1 MADSNDST
9 NASAAPQQQP
19 REAPWEPVDVQVVDT
34 PRGRYKIEQ
43 RFQPKPQPR
52 ERPKPLP
59 VQVPEGGDVEVEP
72 LTGLTY
78 ERERNSAGQWQW
90 GRTETRTPRV
100 TARAGAASAPRMVSL
115 RRVSAAVV
123 VVVLLA
129 CWFGY
134 AWGHSAGRAE
144 MAREIIRAGVHRLAD
159 RPALVDTIEDAS
171 GWDADTREAERQRG
185 RDERGR

>member
-1 MADSNDST
+1 MDGSNDST
-9 NASAAPQQQP
+9 TAAPQQQP
-19 REAPWEPVDVQVVDT
+19 PAQTPREAAWEPVDVQVVDT

-52 ERPKPLP
+52 ERPRPLP
-59 VQVPEGGDVEVEP
+59 VQVPDGGDVEVEP
-72 LTGLTY
+72 IAVG
-78 ERERNSAGQWQW
+78 G
-90 GRTETRTPRV
+90 GVRV
-100 TARAGAASAPRMVSL
+100 TGGVNVVRGSRMVPL
-115 RRVSAAVV
+115 RRVSVGAVV
-123 VVVLLA
+123 AVLLA
-129 CWFGY
+129 LWVGY
-134 AWGHSAGRAE
+134 AWGSSVGRAE

>member
-1 MADSNDST
+1 MAE
-9 NASAAPQQQP
+9 QQP
-19 REAPWEPVDVQVVDT
+19 QETQAPPAPPNEAPWEPVDVQVVNT

-43 RFQPKPQPR
+43 RFQPRPQPR

-59 VQVPEGGDVEVEP
+59 VHVPDGGDIEIDTITSGGFATWMRGGWTAGDGDRP
-72 LTGLTY
+72 
-78 ERERNSAGQWQW
+78 RNV
-90 GRTETRTPRV
+90 V
-100 TARAGAASAPRMVSL
+100 TARANLAAPRRMVPL
-115 RRVSAAVV
+115 RRVSIVAVV
-123 VVVLLA
+123 AVLLA
-129 CWFGY
+129 VWLGY
-134 AWGHSAGRAE
+134 VAGHGAGRAE